1 MPWKAL
7 YFILLLRVTDAGVLM
22 IFFLLFAKV
31 TICIFFPKEMT
42 FVLVL
47 ELQYEYDAW

>member
-22 IFFLLFAKV
+22 IFFYY
-31 TICIFFPKEMT
+31 
-42 FVLVL
+42 
-47 ELQYEYDAW
+47 LQK

>member
-22 IFFLLFAKV
+22 IFFF
-31 TICIFFPKEMT
+31 ICKSDNMYFFPKEMT
-42 FVLVL
+42 FVLLL

>member
-22 IFFLLFAKV
+22 IFFFI
-31 TICIFFPKEMT
+31 ICKSDNMYFFPQGNDFCFSART
-42 FVLVL
+42 PV
-47 ELQYEYDAW
+47 